1 MTVPRKA
8 GAREVEIGIGA
19 KPDWGKPHW
28 NRCYPNNG
36 VSMNSGMTLA
46 EKVSEVPELYD
57 NGNKSTACLLRDIGF
72 LTSPEPL
79 KVEEVEDAL
88 QHHPFLADRWL
99 ERGQDQRLIGGWGIE
114 CDHGQYRVQSYAS
127 GRHLLERKKLHA
139 VAEFI
144 VRYADFIRDV
154 LNRYQRRGPLAQA
167 R

>member
-1 MTVPRKA
+1 MLCKARMTVRPFKQMATGLR
-8 GAREVEIGIGA
+8 
-19 KPDWGKPHW
+19 KPHW
-28 NRCYPNNG
+28 NRCHPNNG
-36 VSMNSGMTLA
+36 VPMASDTNLA

-57 NGNKSTACLLRDIGF
+57 KGDKSTACLLRDIGF
-72 LTSPEPL
+72 LNSPAPL

-88 QHHPFLADRWL
+88 EHHPVLADRWL

-127 GRHLLERKKLHA
+127 GRHLLEKKKLHA

-144 VRYADFIRDV
+144 VRYAGFIRDV
-154 LNRYQRRGPLAQA
+154 LNRYQRPRPLTQA